1 MKEVSK
7 QIQKNPNVEISC
19 FDGNNRLCLAGRL
32 VRDERK
38 EAKKHM
44 LDNYILFNSIEVKM
58 FSGI

>member
-19 FDGNNRLCLAGRL
+19 FDGNNRLRLAGRL

-38 EAKKHM
+38 EAKKQRNIC
-44 LDNYILFNSIEVKM
+44 LII
-58 FSGI
+58 IRI